1 MEREV
6 EAVLAE
12 LQVEPLFHFLAE
24 DVRHHDGADVVSCYT
39 ALNLHRR
46 WHTQGPVNSSSCSS
60 RHLVKVNAILA
71 WET

>member
-1 MEREV
+1 MCYRTSSGRKQTLLTLMEREM

-39 ALNLHRR
+39 ALYKPKYQFSYGRC
-46 WHTQGPVNSSSCSS
+46 VS
-60 RHLVKVNAILA
+60 A
-71 WET
+71 